1 MVEKQPVLNEEQK
14 KLLERIDANPE
25 IKKLLMVIFG
35 DYPKIVINEFTSSS
49 QNASNEQKT
58 KLNEIIKYRM
68 GMESYIE
75 DTIVKLS
82 GIMEDTPKEEPDVEE
97 EKVDEVK
104 GEVQSPDGK
113 KKNTKKGSKKKS
125 KS

>member
-1 MVEKQPVLNEEQK
+1 VLNEEQK

-35 DYPKIVINEFTSSS
+35 DYPKIVINEFASSS

-104 GEVQSPDGK
+104 GEVQSPDEK

>member
-104 GEVQSPDGK
+104 GEVQSPDEK